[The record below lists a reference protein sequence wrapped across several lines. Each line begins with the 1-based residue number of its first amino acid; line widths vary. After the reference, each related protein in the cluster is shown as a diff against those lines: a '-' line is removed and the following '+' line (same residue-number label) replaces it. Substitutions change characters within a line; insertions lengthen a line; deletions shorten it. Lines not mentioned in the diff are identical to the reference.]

1 MRNIM
6 KWLKKEPV
14 SRGDVAEEALIITLA
29 ISVALLVIG
38 LILSVWAPQ
47 GISAIL
53 AVFGALVSFLSI
65 VGLIIIWFIREGFR

>member
-1 MRNIM
+1 MKNIM

-38 LILSVWAPQ
+38 LILSVWMPQ